1 MDLAAVDASLIRLD
15 LNWVD
20 YLILFIYFAM
30 IMWIGYTIHR
40 QQKSSQDFLLAGRS
54 MPAWIAGLAFCAAN
68 LGATEILG
76 MAANGAQIGMSTI
89 HYYLAGAI
97 PGMIFLGII
106 MMPFYYGS
114 GVRSVPEFM
123 ERRFGKSAHL
133 IVSLCFAVS
142 TILQAGINLFAMAL
156 ILQAMLGWNQWTAII
171 VSAVF
176 VLAYIILGGL
186 TSAIYNEVMQFFVI
200 IAALIPVTVIGL
212 KNVGG
217 WSGLQA
223 HFAGTDMMHAFQGTG
238 IGNVTN
244 PVGANWFGI
253 VMGLGFVLGFG
264 YWTTNF
270 TEVQRAFAAKDMRN
284 ARMTPIIG
292 AIPKMFIWGVVV
304 IPGLIAAA
312 TVGNLFAEGKLQYNE
327 AIPKL
332 FQLYLPNGV
341 LGVAVTGMM
350 AAFMAGMA
358 ASVSS
363 FNTVVTYDIV
373 QDYVKPG
380 QKDRFYLNLGRL
392 VTVAGVVISV
402 GTAWLASMFGNI
414 MTYLQTLASFF
425 NAPLFSIF
433 LLGMVWKRLT
443 PKAGTWAY
451 LIGIAAPLI
460 TYIVYLNNPTIFGSA
475 TAETMYGAIISF
487 VATWV
492 AGFAISM
499 FTKPKT
505 DEQLEGLTFATGGM
519 KYFRTAGQQARVE
532 AKAAA
537 KDLLAPNALA
547 GRNPWFKSPL
557 VVGLIVLALSVAMY
571 VPFF

>member
-1 MDLAAVDASLIRLD
+1 
-15 LNWVD
+15 
-20 YLILFIYFAM
+20 
-30 IMWIGYTIHR
+30 
-40 QQKSSQDFLLAGRS
+40 
-54 MPAWIAGLAFCAAN
+54 
-68 LGATEILG
+68 
-76 MAANGAQIGMSTI
+76 
-89 HYYLAGAI
+89 
-97 PGMIFLGII
+97 
-106 MMPFYYGS
+106 
-114 GVRSVPEFM
+114 
-123 ERRFGKSAHL
+123 
-133 IVSLCFAVS
+133 
-142 TILQAGINLFAMAL
+142 
-156 ILQAMLGWNQWTAII
+156 
-171 VSAVF
+171 
-176 VLAYIILGGL
+176 
-186 TSAIYNEVMQFFVI
+186 MQFFVI